1 MACLRGLQSVAESS
15 WRHVASGVPQGL
27 ILCPV
32 LFNVFINNLDEGI
45 VFLLSKSCDDTKLGG
60 VADNPI
66 VLCCH
71 SEAS

>member
-1 MACLRGLQSVAESS
+1 MARLRALQSVAESS

-45 VFLLSKSCDDTKLGG
+45 AFLLSKSCDDTKLGG
-60 VADNPI
+60 VVYNPI